1 MQAYGNY
8 VIRRASMFTSQFEE
22 LNLLRDGTT
31 LSGDDIV
38 AQLLK
43 AKKLLVAGELHGVT
57 RSYTE

>member
-43 AKKLLVAGELHGVT
+43 AKKLLVAGE
-57 RSYTE
+57 